1 MSQKVPRPASGK
13 KPGHH
18 VSLPEFGVNLE
29 SPPLLSSL
37 QPEGMLFAST
47 IHSSVAKSGPFRL
60 LHDDLPNNYICMTSE
75 DLATLGLS
83 THFSEELPLFAIDSI
98 GFRGQALGLVIGP
111 DPAMC
116 DELAASMTV
125 DAEALE
131 PELDWECFS
140 SSQIVHRTRLEHGDV
155 DAGFA
160 HSAHV
165 ERSTYHNG
173 IVDHHYTEAIGAL
186 AVPTR
191 EGVTMYCASQWP
203 AQVRTAVA
211 RTLKIPESG
220 VGLVPCDLGRPLDGK
235 LWYPS
240 LVACQAAAAAK
251 CTGKP
256 VKILYSRRED
266 FLHTPKHARS
276 AVTVKTGTDAS
287 GRLLA
292 LDVRILINIGAYNP
306 LAGELVQQA
315 VSAATGIYAC
325 PAIRIEGFALRSDI
339 LPLGALGS
347 IGSTHAFFSIESHMN
362 HIAKTCNI
370 TPAEI
375 KSMNILGKGKSN
387 FGSPELT
394 SDIPFLKLN
403 RKLELLSDHARKY
416 ASYEL
421 VKKRDPGFRAG
432 LVRGIALTLGY
443 QTSRSLSGDASM
455 NLYSIHAC
463 LGRNL
468 DLVITGD
475 AAIGSP
481 QVKTMWRR
489 TASAI
494 LSIPEEKIHFNL
506 PDPQGPALPSG
517 PMTLSRGVTTI
528 HRLIE
533 KTCKDIQRRRFRES
547 LPLQAKAQTRTA
559 MSLKAKSP
567 AQPGASFFDGASW
580 CGTAVEVEIDP
591 LTGEPATR
599 AIWMVVDAGRIV
611 AKDEA
616 RASLRSAIISALR
629 LCTGEVFDPDTADDA
644 LYQRERFPVLAEL
657 PSIEVEFIDPDRIGP
672 ARGIGELPFLTIPAA
687 FHSALTQALGRQ
699 PLQLPLT
706 GRDLLDIMEAT

>member
-1 MSQKVPRPASGK
+1 MTGSG
-13 KPGHH
+13 
-18 VSLPEFGVNLE
+18 FALE
-29 SPPLLSSL
+29 TPPLLSSL
-37 QPEGMLFAST
+37 NPEGMLFAAT
-47 IHSSVAKSGPFRL
+47 IHSPIAKSGKFRL
-60 LHDDLPNNYICMTSE
+60 LHDALPDNYICMTSN
-75 DLATLGLS
+75 DLVASGLS
-83 THFSEELPLFAIDSI
+83 TRFSDELPLFALERIEY
-98 GFRGQALGLVIGP
+98 RGQALGLIIGP
-111 DPAMC
+111 DAAMC
-116 DELAASMTV
+116 DSLAASIAV
-125 DAEALE
+125 DGDILE

-140 SSQIVHRTRLEHGDV
+140 SSQIVHRTRIEHGDV

-160 HSAHV
+160 HSVHV

-173 IVDHHYTEAIGAL
+173 IVDHHYTEAVGAL
-186 AVPTR
+186 AVPTQD
-191 EGVTMYCASQWP
+191 GVTMYCASQWP
-203 AQVRTAVA
+203 SQLRNAVA
-211 RTLKIPESG
+211 HTLRIPESG

-235 LWYPS
+235 LWYPA
-240 LVACQAAAAAK
+240 LVACHAAAASRI
-251 CTGKP
+251 TGKP
-256 VKILYSRRED
+256 VKILYSRMED

-276 AVTVKTGTDAS
+276 AVAVRTGTDAA
-287 GRLLA
+287 GRLMA
-292 LDVRILINIGAYNP
+292 LEVRILINIGAYNP
-306 LAGELVQQA
+306 LARELVQQA

-325 PAIRIEGFALRSDI
+325 PAIRIEGFAIRSDI

-362 HIAKTCNI
+362 HIAKTCGI

-375 KSMNILGKGKSN
+375 KAINILGKGMSN
-387 FGSPELT
+387 FGTLPLT
-394 SDIPFLKLN
+394 SDIPFLKIN
-403 RKLELLSDHARKY
+403 RKLELLSDYKRKY

-455 NLYSIHAC
+455 NLYSVHAC
-463 LGRNL
+463 LDR
-468 DLVITGD
+468 DLVLVISGD

-489 TASAI
+489 TASEI
-494 LSIPEEKIHFNL
+494 LSIPEGKIHFSL

-547 LPLQAKAQTRTA
+547 LPLKAKAQTRTA
-559 MSLKAKSP
+559 MNLKTPGA
-567 AQPGASFFDGASW
+567 AQPGGSFFDGASW

-591 LTGEPATR
+591 LTGEPVTK

-616 RASLRSAIISALR
+616 RASMRSAIISALG
-629 LCTGEVFDPDTADDA
+629 LCTGEIFDPDTADEELYHRDRLSA
-644 LYQRERFPVLAEL
+644 LTEL
-657 PSIEVEFIDPDRIGP
+657 PAIEVEFIDPDRAGP

-699 PLQLPLT
+699 PRRLPLT
-706 GRDLLDIMEAT
+706 GRELLDIMEAT